1 GMSVTFFMF
10 LMFWVP
16 HEDQPVPI
24 FEDWVAA
31 MSSGPLALKVAIVV
45 ALVGIGFFV
54 VRHAQLLVWNI
65 GEWQKWRAS
74 GAPEQVRGTNAHTQ
88 QLAIPL
94 TFAMAINVGFIV
106 GLVYV
111 PKLWTI
117 VEYLFPAAMIAFL
130 AVGVMAVRLYTDFFA
145 SSLVDKRF
153 DVEANNSLAQMM
165 PSFALSM
172 VAVGLAAPAALSH
185 NATVV
190 GIAVALSVFFFVAS
204 VLLGLFNFVAGM
216 SKLFEK
222 GATLTTLPTLWVLI
236 PILTVL
242 GIATLRLD
250 HGLTHTLE
258 VTADGKPLLFL
269 SVIFGAQWV
278 IALLGG
284 AVISRMDYFGKV
296 MCGEENS
303 PLTLATICPGVALV
317 VMGHFFLNKGLV
329 SAGVIEKFGIS
340 YLLVSAALI
349 ALQLLTGWFLLK
361 LTRTE
366 KKDNSR
372 LQARPA

>member
-1 GMSVTFFMF
+1 
-10 LMFWVP
+10 
-16 HEDQPVPI
+16 
-24 FEDWVAA
+24 
-31 MSSGPLALKVAIVV
+31 
-45 ALVGIGFFV
+45 
-54 VRHAQLLVWNI
+54 
-65 GEWQKWRAS
+65 
-74 GAPEQVRGTNAHTQ
+74 
-88 QLAIPL
+88 
-94 TFAMAINVGFIV
+94 
-106 GLVYV
+106 
-111 PKLWTI
+111 
-117 VEYLFPAAMIAFL
+117 
-130 AVGVMAVRLYTDFFA
+130 
-145 SSLVDKRF
+145 
-153 DVEANNSLAQMM
+153 
-165 PSFALSM
+165 
-172 VAVGLAAPAALSH
+172 
-185 NATVV
+185 
-190 GIAVALSVFFFVAS
+190 
-204 VLLGLFNFVAGM
+204 M

-372 LQARPA
+372 LQAKPA

>member
-1 GMSVTFFMF
+1 MKNQTWSPLHFLSALGAGGMSVTFFMF

-31 MSSGPLALKVAIVV
+31 MSSGPLALKIAIVV

-130 AVGVMAVRLYTDFFA
+130 AVGVMAVRSYTDFFA

-153 DVEANNSLAQMM
+153 DVEANNSFAQMM

-172 VAVGLAAPAALSH
+172 VAVGLAAPAAR
-185 NATVV
+185 NCGGFV
-190 GIAVALSVFFFVAS
+190 G
-204 VLLGLFNFVAGM
+204 VLLCRFGVTRFVQFCGWN
-216 SKLFEK
+216 EQ
-222 GATLTTLPTLWVLI
+222 TL
-236 PILTVL
+236 
-242 GIATLRLD
+242 
-250 HGLTHTLE
+250 
-258 VTADGKPLLFL
+258 
-269 SVIFGAQWV
+269 
-278 IALLGG
+278 
-284 AVISRMDYFGKV
+284 
-296 MCGEENS
+296 
-303 PLTLATICPGVALV
+303 
-317 VMGHFFLNKGLV
+317 
-329 SAGVIEKFGIS
+329 
-340 YLLVSAALI
+340 
-349 ALQLLTGWFLLK
+349 
-361 LTRTE
+361 
-366 KKDNSR
+366 
-372 LQARPA
+372 